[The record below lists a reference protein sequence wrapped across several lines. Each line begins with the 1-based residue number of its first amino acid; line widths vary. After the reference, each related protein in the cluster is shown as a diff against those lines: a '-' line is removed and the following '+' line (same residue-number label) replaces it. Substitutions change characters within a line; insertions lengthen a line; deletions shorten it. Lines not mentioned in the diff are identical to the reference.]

1 MRLPKPFSRVNFAMS
16 KPFKVTDMELEV
28 AKEKIKNELFK
39 AENDNKF

>member
-1 MRLPKPFSRVNFAMS
+1 MANL
-16 KPFKVTDMELEV
+16 ELYRIFVEV